1 MAGGSTKNKALPQY
15 SEFIILQRSLENC
28 HNLRHSFLWVVDI
41 IAFFQ
46 CRSREEDL
54 NKIKKNSTLMLKEE
68 FMSNELKNFMGY
80 MWLLEEDGIITLGIN
95 EEGLSDFEEISS
107 VELPSEGDKV
117 EADVVVGTIETDDGP
132 LDIYSP
138 VDGSILE
145 VNSAVIEDPSLIQED
160 CYDEGWLIRIEAED
174 SVSDDEDEDEDD
186 DEDEDEDSDEDAD

>member
-1 MAGGSTKNKALPQY
+1 
-15 SEFIILQRSLENC
+15 
-28 HNLRHSFLWVVDI
+28 
-41 IAFFQ
+41 
-46 CRSREEDL
+46 
-54 NKIKKNSTLMLKEE
+54 
-68 FMSNELKNFMGY
+68 MSNELKNFMGY